1 MTELVEDF
9 IKQTKAEETRL
20 GKQLDKVAEVDV
32 LHAVLSLFDFAHRG
46 RLMAHERKMAQG
58 VLIKMHTM
66 SAKGLVLLHRVLTY
80 LDVNENQMLEHP
92 ELTLAL
98 EILDLFCRADSVND
112 TLSVKEL
119 EMLVTVL
126 ERMDT
131 NMRGVLDEDQRTK
144 LRDELWAPDEFLARV
159 QAELK

>member
-1 MTELVEDF
+1 MSELVEDF
-9 IKQTKAEETRL
+9 IKQTLSDDPKL
-20 GKQLDKVAEVDV
+20 GKQLEKVAGVEV

-58 VLIKMHTM
+58 VLGKMHTM

-80 LDVNENQMLEHP
+80 LDVNENQKLEHP

-112 TLSVKEL
+112 TLSSKEL

-126 ERMDT
+126 ESMDAD
-131 NMRGVLDEDQRTK
+131 MRGVLDEDQRTK
-144 LRDELWAPDEFLARV
+144 LRDELWSPDEFLARV
-159 QAELK
+159 IADLK